1 MKLIFIPLFIENL
14 KLSFKKTVFLVFEF
28 FSKRIYNHFR

>member
-14 KLSFKKTVFLVFEF
+14 KLSFKKTGFQVFKIFLH
-28 FSKRIYNHFR
+28 RIYNHFR